1 MENNRQIRSNIW
13 NTVEDLSDMQINTRV
28 EEGKWTIAQVL
39 EHLYLMEKAI
49 TASMSR
55 ELNGGEIRPAEE
67 KNFFLTLDRSRSVP
81 APAPLVPAE
90 GFYTM
95 NELKDKLGESRRTIE
110 ELLAGIP
117 DEELAQR
124 SFLHPVFGLM
134 DLRQWL
140 TFIGVHE
147 QRHWGQI
154 EELKMG
160 LPPEE

>member
-1 MENNRQIRSNIW
+1 MENNRQIRKNIW
-13 NTVEDLSDMQINTRV
+13 ETVEELSEMQINTRV
-28 EEGKWTIAQVL
+28 EEDKWTIAQVL

-55 ELNGGEIRPAEE
+55 ELSGGEIRTAES
-67 KNFFLTLDRSRSVP
+67 KPFFLTLDRSRSVP
-81 APAPLVPAE
+81 APAPFVPAE
-90 GFYTM
+90 GFYTLD
-95 NELKDKLGESRRTIE
+95 ELKGRLGASREGLER
-110 ELLAGIP
+110 LVAGIS
-117 DEELAQR
+117 DEELAQKA
-124 SFLHPVFGLM
+124 FPHPVFGLM

-160 LPPEE
+160 LPSEE